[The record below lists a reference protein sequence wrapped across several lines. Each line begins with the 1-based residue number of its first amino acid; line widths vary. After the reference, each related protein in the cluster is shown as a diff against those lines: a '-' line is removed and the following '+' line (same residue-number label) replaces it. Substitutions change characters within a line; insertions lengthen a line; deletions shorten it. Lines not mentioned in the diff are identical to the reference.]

1 MSAERHVALLVC
13 GLCLGTVAVAQ
24 EQAEPAPDVE
34 FLEYLGMWD
43 LTDEDWQLLDEEE
56 TAVAKERSEPAP
68 EGEASTE
75 NEDEG

>member
-13 GLCLGTVAVAQ
+13 GLCLGAVAVAE
-24 EQAEPAPDVE
+24 EQTEPAPDVE

-43 LTDEDWQLLDEEE
+43 QTDEDWQLLDEDE

-75 NEDEG
+75 TEDEG

>member
-1 MSAERHVALLVC
+1 MSAERHVALLAC
-13 GLCLGTVAVAQ
+13 GLCLGVVAVAE
-24 EQAEPAPDVE
+24 EQAEPAPEIE
-34 FLEYLGMWD
+34 FLEYLGMWE
-43 LTDEDWQLLDEEE
+43 LTDEDWQLLDEVE

>member
-1 MSAERHVALLVC
+1 MSAERHLALLVC
-13 GLCLGTVAVAQ
+13 GLCLGAVAVAQ

-43 LTDEDWQLLDEEE
+43 LTDEDWLLLNEEE

-75 NEDEG
+75 KEDEG